1 MAEESHI
8 VETPQG
14 VLMVNGIHAGSCMVV
29 LIKKGE
35 NLSIYLSA
43 EQSNEVARFML
54 FTLGQQR
61 GDAER
66 DAAAAVAA
74 KAELEAL
81 ATMRPPR
88 APRTAPSG
96 PEPRALPAAP
106 QRAERAGSG
115 MVDYAEAARHFM
127 AEGQD
132 NYISHRLKSAGG
144 ARATGRTA
152 YLADQL
158 GLTIPQAKGR
168 IVRARSMGLIP
179 STFMPVRGRQPR
191 QRPELDNGQEL
202 ETALG

>member
-144 ARATGRTA
+144 ARATG
-152 YLADQL
+152 
-158 GLTIPQAKGR
+158 LTIPQAKGR